1 MLVPMLVASLL
12 ATSGSVIAN
21 AERMSPRSNGS
32 SHFSCCSGVPN
43 CASTS
48 MLPVSGA
55 AQLRTAGASRMERPV
70 ISASGAYWRFV
81 RPAPCSP
88 GRKTFHS
95 PRSRASC
102 RSSCS
107 TGAVLHAHRS
117 GSADTCASKTGS
129 EGTMRSSMKVS
140 SDCRSSSVRASN
152 PKSMSLLL
160 DGGEACRDE
169 GDGGLA
175 DGGEALADG
184 LALRVAVVDALE
196 DHGEL
201 EVGEA
206 EVEREVAEVAAA
218 RCGIPLAQLGAGDEA
233 GRPRDVGDG
242 DGVHEEREPLV
253 GLKEGDVGEGVAD
266 RRHLPVEHGRHL
278 VVRRDEEVVEPEVA
292 VHDRRIA
299 LRRNGSRKPFV
310 LVVEAGSTACSA
322 TSVST
327 IRSLTAR
334 TRSPPSGRSCASK
347 R

>member
-81 RPAPCSP
+81 RPAPRFP

-117 GSADTCASKTGS
+117 GSADTCSSKTGS

-152 PKSMSLLL
+152 PKSMSVLL
-160 DGGEACRDE
+160 DGGETSRDE

-175 DGGEALADG
+175 DGGEAAADG

-196 DHGEL
+196 DDREL
-201 EVGEA
+201 EVGEP
-206 EVEREVAEVAAA
+206 EVEREVAEVATA
-218 RCGIPLAQLGAGDEA
+218 RGGIPPAQLGAADEA
-233 GRPRDVGDG
+233 RSPRDVGDR
-242 DGVHEEREPLV
+242 DGVHQEREPLV
-253 GLKEGDVGEGVAD
+253 GLEERHVGERVTE
-266 RRHLPVEHGRHL
+266 RRHLPVEHRRHL
-278 VVRRDEEVVEPEVA
+278 VIARDEQVVETEVPM
-292 VHDRRIA
+292 HDRRIS
-299 LRRNGSRKPFV
+299 LRRN
-310 LVVEAGSTACSA
+310 
-322 TSVST
+322 
-327 IRSLTAR
+327 
-334 TRSPPSGRSCASK
+334 
-347 R
+347 